1 MSTISRVKPEEAR
14 YNPEA
19 EFGHP
24 SSLLESVA
32 LTRGQKIAALDR
44 WAFAL
49 QRRIDA
55 GSEGMPG
62 SEWSA
67 EDLQLLEAVRQALA
81 TLRSETGKE

>member
-1 MSTISRVKPEEAR
+1 MSTISRVKPDQAR

-24 SSLLESVA
+24 SRLLESVA
-32 LTRGQKIAALDR
+32 LTRGQKIAALER

-55 GSEGMPG
+55 GSEGMTG
-62 SEWSA
+62 SERA
-67 EDLQLLEAVRQALA
+67 PEELELLESVRQARVSL
-81 TLRSETGKE
+81 LHDTGKD

>member
-1 MSTISRVKPEEAR
+1 MSTISRVKPDQAR

-24 SSLLESVA
+24 GRLLDSVA
-32 LTRGQKIAALDR
+32 LTRGQKIAALER

-55 GSEGMPG
+55 ASEGMSG
-62 SEWSA
+62 AERTQ
-67 EDLQLLEAVRQALA
+67 EDLELLEAVRQARVALVN
-81 TLRSETGKE
+81 ETGKE

>member
-1 MSTISRVKPEEAR
+1 MSTISRVKPDQAR

-24 SSLLESVA
+24 SRLLESVA
-32 LTRGQKIAALDR
+32 LTRGQKIAALER

-62 SEWSA
+62 TERTA
-67 EDLQLLEAVRQALA
+67 EDLELLEAVRQAHVWLQH
-81 TLRSETGKE
+81 ETRKE